1 MEQKKKTTRLNGFT
15 ECLLILGILNSG
27 LGIFLSI
34 MNICQD
40 EVTIAAGV
48 YEIIARAAV
57 IYFLIMLSSA
67 KKIGLY
73 GYLAMVVVNIIA
85 SFILCDG
92 EYRIAFHQMIV
103 NAFQV
108 AILFAC
114 LFFLKAD
121 GVSGW
126 DVLFDNNT
134 INKEGEAPVEK

>member
-15 ECLLILGILNSG
+15 ESLLILGILNCG

-73 GYLAMVVVNIIA
+73 GYLAMLVVNIVA

-92 EYRIAFHQMIV
+92 EYLIAFHQMTV

-134 INKEGEAPVEK
+134 INEENKAPAKK

>member
-40 EVTIAAGV
+40 EVTISAGV

-92 EYRIAFHQMIV
+92 EYRIAFHQMTV

-134 INKEGEAPVEK
+134 INEENKAPAQK

>member
-1 MEQKKKTTRLNGFT
+1 MEQKKKTARLNGFT
-15 ECLLILGILNSG
+15 ECILILGILNSG

-34 MNICQD
+34 MNISQD
-40 EVTIAAGV
+40 EVSLAAGV

-57 IYFLIMLSSA
+57 VYFLIMLCSA

-92 EYRIAFHQMIV
+92 EYRIAFHQMTV
-103 NAFQV
+103 NAFQI

-134 INKEGEAPVEK
+134 INEENKTPAKK

>member
-92 EYRIAFHQMIV
+92 EYRIAFHQMTV

-126 DVLFDNNT
+126 DVLFDNKT
-134 INKEGEAPVEK
+134 INEENKAPAQK

>member
-57 IYFLIMLSSA
+57 VYFLIKLCSA

-73 GYLAMVVVNIIA
+73 GYLGMVVVNIIA

-92 EYRIAFHQMIV
+92 DYRIAFHQVTV

-121 GVSGW
+121 GISGW
-126 DVLFDNNT
+126 DLLFGNNT
-134 INKEGEAPVEK
+134 INDENNTPTAK